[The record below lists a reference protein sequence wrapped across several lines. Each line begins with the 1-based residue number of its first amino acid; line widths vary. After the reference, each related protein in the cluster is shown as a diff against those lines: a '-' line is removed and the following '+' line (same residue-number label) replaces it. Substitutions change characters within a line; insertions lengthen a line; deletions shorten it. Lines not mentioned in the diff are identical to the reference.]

1 MQDTKSQNFIK
12 SAAILASA
20 SIFVKFIGAIYKIPL
35 FQENVLGDVGI
46 GSFQVTYGIYTLIL
60 TVATAG
66 IPVALSRLIASAATR
81 GDTALVK
88 RYFSVALPAFSAI
101 GIVAMLVMLLFA
113 DPIAG
118 MMNNSL
124 AAPGIRVLAPAVF
137 FVCII
142 SVYRGY
148 TQGFEN
154 MIPTAISQIV
164 EVLCKAAFGIA
175 IALWMS
181 GQLFETQYVSAG
193 AIVGVTIGLGL
204 CIPLLIRYKVKHD
217 KLYLPSNAA
226 VAGDAAGTDTAAVG
240 TAAGTVLTGTI
251 GINSSDISS
260 AAPDGVAASG
270 TVSND
275 AAAAITQ
282 VSDTSSASVP
292 NDISA
297 QSGNLR
303 VLLQLL
309 KVSIPITI
317 GASFMTLMTVIDSSV
332 VLGRL
337 QSGLAITE
345 KAASALYGI
354 YTKGLTLYN
363 LPSAL
368 VVPISVSIVPAIA
381 AAIARGSKD
390 DASGIM
396 QSAVK
401 LVNLLAMPAS
411 AGLIVLSG
419 PILIALY
426 NDARDTAAIVLM
438 LLGAA
443 SFFVCLQSITMAILQ
458 ANGHERFA
466 MIAVPIGGAVQI
478 TLDYF
483 LVANPSIGIIGS
495 PIGTLVC
502 FIVITTLNICRIFAK
517 VPERPKFAVAFL
529 KPFACTAVMAVV
541 AFVGYKASYLLT
553 SALFGS
559 ERMGVTAAL
568 VVAIALALITYLI
581 MIIATHTITS
591 DDIKL
596 VPKGEKLAKLLRIR

>member
-101 GIVAMLVMLLFA
+101 GIVAMLVMFLFA
-113 DPIAG
+113 DPIANL
-118 MMNNSL
+118 MNNSL

-181 GQLFETQYVSAG
+181 AQLFETQYVSAG

-204 CIPLLIRYKVKHD
+204 CIPLLIRYKVRHD
-217 KLYLPSNAA
+217 RLYLPSVKAPSN
-226 VAGDAAGTDTAAVG
+226 
-240 TAAGTVLTGTI
+240 
-251 GINSSDISS
+251 SS
-260 AAPDGVAASG
+260 AAADDTIS
-270 TVSND
+270 D
-275 AAAAITQ
+275 AAITDAANTAG
-282 VSDTSSASVP
+282 SDAASASVP
-292 NDISA
+292 NGISA
-297 QSGNLR
+297 QSGKLH

-381 AAIARGSKD
+381 AAIARGSRD

-502 FIVITTLNICRIFAK
+502 FIVITALNISRIFAK

-541 AFVGYKASYLLT
+541 AFAGYKASYLLT

-559 ERMGVTAAL
+559 ERMGVAAAL